1 MKRSGI
7 RVLVVTAGVAA
18 AVATVV
24 ALRQDASEPPAS
36 PPEPGGGTS
45 TSEVQRDQRDVQ
57 DHWTDRRMKE
67 AEPAPMPHEG
77 D

>member
-7 RVLVVTAGVAA
+7 RALVVTAGVAA

-24 ALRQDASEPPAS
+24 ALRQDTSESPAS

-45 TSEVQRDQRDVQ
+45 TSEVQHDQRDVEKY
-57 DHWTDRRMKE
+57 WTDRRMEE
-67 AEPAPMPHEG
+67 AEPAPMPHEE
-77 D
+77 

>member
-1 MKRSGI
+1 MKRSRI

-18 AVATVV
+18 AVATIV
-24 ALRQDASEPPAS
+24 ALRQNTSESPAS

-45 TSEVQRDQRDVQ
+45 TSEVQHDQHDAQ
-57 DHWTDRRMKE
+57 EYWTDRRMKE

>member
-7 RVLVVTAGVAA
+7 RALVVTAGVAA

-24 ALRQDASEPPAS
+24 ALRQDTSASPAS

-45 TSEVQRDQRDVQ
+45 TSEAQHNQRDVEKY
-57 DHWTDRRMKE
+57 WTDRRME
-67 AEPAPMPHEG
+67 QAEPAPMPHEE
-77 D
+77 